1 MTGGALLSGLSPRI
15 RSGLGTMVSSNWAPL
30 VAGGLITAV
39 LVLVFS
45 TWLIFQW
52 GGAHAT
58 ALLSDLVVPV
68 AAFTAAATAVR
79 AALQRHDGLR
89 FAWFFIGASCAAWG
103 TGEAI
108 WGFYDAALGVAVP
121 FPSLAD
127 VGYLASIPLGVAG
140 ILGFRSLTEGL
151 ATEIRGIIDGLIIA
165 TSLLLV
171 SWLTT
176 LGAVFSSSGDS
187 TLSQAI
193 SLSYPIGDI
202 VSLTM
207 VAFVVARSR
216 PDNRLATMLVG
227 AGFATNAVTDSL
239 FAFFNAKGLYTT
251 GSPIDAGW
259 LLSFCLIALAPLAIN
274 RNGGRLWLPRIG
286 SALATTLPV
295 AVAMLAIGGVAAALW
310 VGARASAVDE
320 LCILAICALVVARLV
335 SSYIA
340 GEEVDSRQRHAQN
353 KLQETEQTLWEVVQ
367 HGPFGILTTD
377 RQGVLKSCVGRV
389 LTALHPSP
397 QSLVGKGAP
406 ELLGDA
412 EASDAVSSALRG
424 TAATAR
430 IQRGETELQLV
441 VTPTPDAAG
450 HPNGVIVVVHDIG
463 EHQKAL
469 EARGEAEQKSRFVS
483 MMTHEIRN
491 PLNSVLGYAELL
503 ARPEAGP
510 LNEKQAKY
518 LDRVSSSGRFLL
530 AIVNDILDLAKAG
543 AGRLEV
549 KLQAFDAV
557 DAVSDAVTLLHPIAE
572 ARGVILAIEGTAP
585 VPCLADRARTHQV
598 VVNLLSNAIKFTR
611 PASRVA
617 VAVNLVGGEVRVSFV
632 DQGEGIAA
640 DQLERIF
647 EEFAQVAGQTT
658 DIPGTGL
665 GLPLSR
671 GLARAMGGDVSVRSL
686 VGEGSVF
693 TLTLPVATEQL
704 PVATNAVAASI
715 PLLLSASN

>member
-1 MTGGALLSGLSPRI
+1 
-15 RSGLGTMVSSNWAPL
+15 
-30 VAGGLITAV
+30 LITAV
-39 LVLVFS
+39 LVVVFS
-45 TWLIFQW
+45 AWLMFQW
-52 GGAHAT
+52 GGAHTT
-58 ALLSDLVVPV
+58 ALLDDVAIPV
-68 AAFTAAATAVR
+68 AAFAAAATTMR
-79 AALQRHDGLR
+79 ASFLRHGGLR
-89 FAWFFIGASCAAWG
+89 FAWVLIGASCAAWG
-103 TGEAI
+103 AGEAI
-108 WGFYDAALGVAVP
+108 WGFYDAVLGVAVP

-127 VGYLASIPLGVAG
+127 VGYRASIPLGVAG
-140 ILGFRSLTEGL
+140 ILSFRSLTEGL

-187 TLSQAI
+187 TISQVI
-193 SLSYPIGDI
+193 SLSYPVGDI

-207 VAFVVARSR
+207 VAFVVTRSR

-239 FAFFNAKGLYTT
+239 FALFNAKGIYTT

-259 LLSFCLIALAPLAIN
+259 LLSFCLIALAPLAVDHAHKS
-274 RNGGRLWLPRIG
+274 GRLWLPRIG
-286 SALATTLPV
+286 SALATNVPI
-295 AVAMLAIGGVAAALW
+295 AIAMLAIGVEAAGLRL
-310 VGARASAVDE
+310 GANSNAVNDG
-320 LCILAICALVVARLV
+320 CVLAICALVVARLV

-340 GEEVDSRQRHAQN
+340 GEELDNRQQRAQSA
-353 KLQETEQTLWEVVQ
+353 LQETERTLWEVVQ
-367 HGPFGILTTD
+367 NGPFGILATD
-377 RQGVLKSCVGRV
+377 RQGVLKSCVGQV
-389 LTALHPSP
+389 LTALHLSP
-397 QSLVGKGAP
+397 QSLVGVRVT

-412 EASDAVSSALRG
+412 AASEAIASALRG

-430 IQRGETELQLV
+430 IQRGETELQMV

-450 HPNGVIVVVHDIG
+450 HPNGVIAVVHDIG

-491 PLNSVLGYAELL
+491 PLNSVLGYTELL
-503 ARPEAGP
+503 SRPEAGP

-518 LDRVSSSGRFLL
+518 LDRVSTSGRFLL

-549 KLQAFDAV
+549 NPQAFDPV

-572 ARGVILAIEGTAP
+572 ARGVILTIDGTAP
-585 VPCLADRARTHQV
+585 VACLADRARTHQV

-611 PASRVA
+611 PASRV
-617 VAVNLVGGEVRVSFV
+617 VIAVNLIDGEIRFRFI
-632 DQGEGIAA
+632 DHGEGIPE

-658 DIPGTGL
+658 EIPGTGL

-671 GLARAMGGDVSVRSL
+671 ALARAMGGEVSVRST
-686 VGEGSVF
+686 VGLGSVF
-693 TLTLPVATEQL
+693 TLTLPMAAEQHTE
-704 PVATNAVAASI
+704 AASKAI
-715 PLLLSASN
+715 ETMPLLLSASS